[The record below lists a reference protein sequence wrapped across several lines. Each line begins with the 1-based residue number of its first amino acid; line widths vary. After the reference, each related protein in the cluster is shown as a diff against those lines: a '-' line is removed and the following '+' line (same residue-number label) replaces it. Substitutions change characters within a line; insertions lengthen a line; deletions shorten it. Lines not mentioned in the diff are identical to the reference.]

1 MSRPNTAIF
10 KRVYGVVA
18 AALAAMGCAPERGQ
32 DVQEVPP
39 GIAFE
44 GLSFRTYRGSRLLAS
59 GQAERASLRRDNSD
73 LQATGVALR
82 LPNEQRQ
89 PEVHLQAP
97 AAQGNLKARRF
108 EISGGVIASRG
119 TDVART
125 DRASYDGAD
134 GLVHGDRPVAIR
146 GDGYSFDGPRFTLDP
161 SNGRV
166 TVEGGAR
173 LTWRGRREP

>member
-1 MSRPNTAIF
+1 MSRSNSAIF
-10 KRVYGVVA
+10 KRVYGVIA
-18 AALAAMGCAPERGQ
+18 AAMAAFGCAPERGQ

-44 GLSFRTYRGSRLLAS
+44 GLRFRTYRGSRLLVS

-73 LQATGVALR
+73 LEASGVEVR

-89 PEVHLQAP
+89 PELLLQAP

-108 EISGGVIASRG
+108 EISGGVVATRG

-125 DRASYDGAD
+125 DRAVYDGSD

-146 GDGYSFDGPRFTLDP
+146 GDGYTFDGPRFTLNP

-166 TVEGGAR
+166 AVEGGAR